1 MTLNHCW
8 RAIDREAI
16 HLRVW
21 DAECVAYD
29 ELTGHTHL
37 LSSFA
42 GEALSQLCRRQAP
55 LSAEILAEQL
65 ATELQTN
72 RDPEFDQILA
82 ACLDEFERL
91 GLVEHAEA

>member
-1 MTLNHCW
+1 MTLTHRW

-29 ELTGHTHL
+29 ELSGNTHL

-42 GEALSQLCRRQAP
+42 GEALAQLCREPAP
-55 LSAEILAEQL
+55 RCAALLALDVAAQL
-65 ATELQTN
+65 ALE
-72 RDPEFDQILA
+72 RDASLDQALA

-91 GLVEHAEA
+91 GLAERSAD

>member
-29 ELTGHTHL
+29 ELSGNTHL

-42 GEALSQLCRRQAP
+42 GEALAQLCREPAP
-55 LSAEILAEQL
+55 RCATDIAKNMAADLSL
-65 ATELQTN
+65 
-72 RDPEFDQILA
+72 DQDANLDQELA
-82 ACLDEFERL
+82 ACLAEFERL
-91 GLVEHAEA
+91 GLAERSAA

>member
-1 MTLNHCW
+1 MVVIHRW
-8 RAIDREAI
+8 RVVNREGLHFWA
-16 HLRVW
+16 W
-21 DAECVAYD
+21 GEACVAYD

-65 ATELQTN
+65 ATELQTD